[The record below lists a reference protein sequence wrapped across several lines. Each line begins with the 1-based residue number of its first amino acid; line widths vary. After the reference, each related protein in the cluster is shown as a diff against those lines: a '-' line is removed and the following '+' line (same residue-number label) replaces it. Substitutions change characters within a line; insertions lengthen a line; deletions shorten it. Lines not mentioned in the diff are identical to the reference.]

1 MLQYVIV
8 PGNNQHRANRKQFL
22 AQGDNGDPDRLILKQ
37 NYKSN
42 TLTTAQD
49 HIYNYYSPCY
59 GPWTY
64 IIMQL
69 LSELLYMLA
78 HSISLHLLFT

>member
-8 PGNNQHRANRKQFL
+8 PGNNQHRAKRKQFL

-37 NYKSN
+37 KYKSN

-49 HIYNYYSPCY
+49 HIL
-59 GPWTY
+59 GLAVGQTHR
-64 IIMQL
+64 IMWECQ
-69 LSELLYMLA
+69 
-78 HSISLHLLFT
+78 